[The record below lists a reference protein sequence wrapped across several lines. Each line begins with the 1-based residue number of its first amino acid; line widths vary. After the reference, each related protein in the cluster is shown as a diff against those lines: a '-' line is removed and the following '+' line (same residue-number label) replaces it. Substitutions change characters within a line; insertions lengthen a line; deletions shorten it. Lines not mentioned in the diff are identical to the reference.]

1 MSHSASWW
9 VHTPQPHGALNRFC
23 CTPAGQPHK
32 QQLPDECKLYVGNLP
47 PAYDSA
53 MLRQLF
59 EPHARVVHS
68 AVITEP
74 GTGISRGFGF
84 IHIPDAAQVGGSS
97 SDCCVVAHRVGAIGS
112 VAVRP

>member
-1 MSHSASWW
+1 M
-9 VHTPQPHGALNRFC
+9 
-23 CTPAGQPHK
+23 PAGAPYK

-68 AVITEP
+68 AVITDP
-74 GTGISRGFGF
+74 GSGMSRGFGF
-84 IHIPDAAQVGGSS
+84 IHIPDAAQVGSTAAAG
-97 SDCCVVAHRVGAIGS
+97 DVVGRRCFALVPGQ
-112 VAVRP
+112 AVRT